1 MTHTTE
7 NPSNNASPASAR
19 GTEPRSVSD
28 GWQLKDVVRTVPAR
42 VGVSPHA
49 TDTCSRLLR
58 RRVFLPGV

>member
-1 MTHTTE
+1 MTHTIE
-7 NPSNNASPASAR
+7 NANHIASSTSER

-49 TDTCSRLLR
+49 TDPCSRLLR